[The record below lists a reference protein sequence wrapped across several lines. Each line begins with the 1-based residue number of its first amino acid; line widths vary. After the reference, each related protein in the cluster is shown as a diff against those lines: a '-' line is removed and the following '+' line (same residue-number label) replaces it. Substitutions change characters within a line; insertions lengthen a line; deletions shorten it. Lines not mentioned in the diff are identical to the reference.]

1 MKQRP
6 MGRADW
12 LFVLILLVAGV
23 LVFWALFG
31 TLIWMEVS
39 R

>member
-1 MKQRP
+1 MS
-6 MGRADW
+6 RADW
-12 LFVLILLVAGV
+12 LFAMTIIAAFT

-31 TLIWMEVS
+31 SLIWREVA